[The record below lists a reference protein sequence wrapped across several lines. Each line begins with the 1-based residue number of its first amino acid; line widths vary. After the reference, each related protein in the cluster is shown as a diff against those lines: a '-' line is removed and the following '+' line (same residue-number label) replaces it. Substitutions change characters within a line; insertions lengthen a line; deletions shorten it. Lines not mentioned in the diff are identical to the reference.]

1 MKHPYLYLWALSILC
16 LILLFFNNSPDGTF
30 DINVHDTY
38 YVVAH
43 QYAYILPAILY
54 FTIGLPYLLPV
65 ILKKKLLVWPTHLH
79 VWGSIL
85 FFLYVVS
92 LIYIMAFSS
101 LPQRYYKNWAIPDE
115 FPLLSS
121 VPIAFLFFVLFQVV
135 ALVNCTVALIRR
147 K

>member
-1 MKHPYLYLWALSILC
+1 MKHPYLYLWAVSIAC
-16 LILLFFNNSPDGTF
+16 LILLFFNSYPDSTF

-38 YVVAH
+38 YIVPH

-54 FTIGLPYLLPV
+54 FIIGLPYLLPV

-92 LIYIMAFSS
+92 LIYTMAFSS
-101 LPQRYYKNWAIPDE
+101 LPQLYYTNSAFDSVSDG
-115 FPLLSS
+115 LLLIS
-121 VPIAFLFFVLFQVV
+121 FLIIFVLIQLL
-135 ALVNCTVALIRR
+135 ALINCIVALI
-147 K
+147 KKS